1 MVKLGQKQSLV
12 VDSELI
18 CFEIPGFEV
27 ERQLVFLK

>member
-18 CFEIPGFEV
+18 SFEIPGFEV
-27 ERQLVFLK
+27 ECQLVYF